1 MKNAENM
8 LDDLK
13 IYKESYDFFLWLW
26 PLINKFPKSEKY
38 VLGEKLKSSF
48 LIFFENIIAYNYN
61 YQRQESLNK
70 ANIELEKIRI
80 FIRLAKDLNLINFN
94 KYEIASRKINEIG
107 KLLGGLLKTT

>member
-1 MKNAENM
+1 M

-38 VLGEKLKSSF
+38 VLGEKLKGSF

-61 YQRQESLNK
+61 YQRQESLK
-70 ANIELEKIRI
+70 IASVEIEKLRL
-80 FIRLAKDLNLINFN
+80 FIRLSKDLNLINFN

>member
-1 MKNAENM
+1 M

-13 IYKESYDFFLWLW
+13 LYKESYDFFLWLW

-38 VLGEKLKSSF
+38 VLGEKIKLCF
-48 LIFFENIIAYNYN
+48 IIFFENIIAYNYN
-61 YQRQESLNK
+61 FERQESLKK
-70 ANIELEKIRI
+70 ANIELEKLRL

-94 KYEIASRKINEIG
+94 KYEIASRKLNEIG